1 MKFSVASVA
10 AFSMAMSVVSAFS
23 IPEIPL
29 LQQNPLGGLDQVQ
42 DAISMSPATVSA
54 LKDIASSAGERIQ
67 DVSAEILHSWAQIE
81 HEFPGG
87 LKRYL
92 QTTAQQD
99 TRFEP
104 KKLAANRN
112 TKWIAKHTMES
123 APSHVLRVADP
134 SSLGLDDVQQYSGYV
149 DIEEEDK
156 HFFYWFFESRN
167 DPKNDPVLLWLN
179 GGPGCSSM
187 TGQFF
192 ELGPSSI
199 NEDLTLTWN
208 PSSWNQNASVIF
220 LDQPV
225 NVGFSY
231 SSNRVKNS
239 RAAAEDVH
247 KFLSLFFDKFPK
259 YAKQDFHIAGES
271 YAGHYIPAIATE
283 IQSHSDKNYN
293 LTSILIGNGITD
305 ERTQVEYYRPMA
317 CGEGGYP
324 AVITPEECDK
334 MERDVPKCQ
343 RLVDLCYSTNN
354 RIACV
359 APNFY
364 CNAVTMG
371 AYQQTGRNVYDIRE
385 QCGDSDL
392 CYEQEDWIT
401 AYLNQPHVL
410 EAIGAEVEVFEGC
423 KNDVGIDFVFDGDHN
438 RPFHYDI
445 ADLLDDGL
453 PVLIYAGDKDFIC
466 NWLGNQAWTDT
477 LDWTDAESFFLAETR
492 NWTAQVPTKHG
503 KTKAV
508 HAGTVKNAGKL
519 TYLRVFDA
527 GHMVPFNQPET
538 SLDMVNRWIAGDYA
552 FKG

>member
-123 APSHVLRVADP
+123 APGHVLRVADP

-199 NEDLTLTWN
+199 NEDLTLE
-208 PSSWNQNASVIF
+208 PFF
-220 LDQPV
+220 LEPE
-225 NVGFSY
+225 
-231 SSNRVKNS
+231 RLLKNS